1 MTSTTASSRKLGGLN
16 QDVEVAA
23 TSPLP
28 PPPAPTWQSTFAG
41 FRLVEGRSGDHHDVQ
56 QLLTTLFHG
65 PSMVDFQAQID
76 DPFYEPN
83 DRVLVK
89 RGKQVVGHVHLA
101 KREIHFGP
109 YRFAV
114 AQASDLGVLPEYR
127 GQQCATRL
135 LAAAECRMVEDGAV
149 MGVIRTSIPEFFR
162 RRGWTVCL
170 RHSFSVAGAR
180 DILSKLGESAPVK
193 VDPLLPEQPPLN
205 IRIWRHVEQAA
216 LMRIYADN
224 TRDVYGPV
232 VRNDSYWRWL
242 INRRGY
248 DQIYIAIDG
257 PDKIE
262 LNDTL
267 TPIVG
272 YAVVKDERIVEL
284 MTTGD
289 CPRVAEQLLARACRD
304 AIEHDT
310 HHVRL
315 DAAPNDP
322 LHRAFTAAGGRQHYH
337 ESEAGEVWMVKV
349 FDPIALLGTISSEV
363 HRRAK
368 TAGMALPCELGVL
381 LEGKKFTISIRQRT
395 ARLERGKLGRSYL
408 ECNRGEFTQLIL
420 GHRNVEAA
428 IDAGRLQASTRVA
441 VETAAI
447 LFPQLPLWQPPFD
460 SLPS

>member
-1 MTSTTASSRKLGGLN
+1 MTSTTASSRRVDGLN
-16 QDVEVAA
+16 QDVEVVE
-23 TSPLP
+23 P
-28 PPPAPTWQSTFAG
+28 PSLTTVSSWRSSFSG
-41 FRLVEGRSGDHHDVQ
+41 FRIVEGRSGDHHDVQ

-65 PSMVDFQAQID
+65 PSMGDFQAQID

-83 DRVLVK
+83 DRVLIK
-89 RGKQVVGHVHLA
+89 RDKQVVGHVHLA
-101 KREIHFGP
+101 KREIHFGTF
-109 YRFAV
+109 RFAV
-114 AQASDLGVLPEYR
+114 SQATDLGILPEYR
-127 GQQCATRL
+127 GQQCATHL
-135 LAAAECRMVEDGAV
+135 LAAAECRMAEDGAV
-149 MGVIRTSIPEFFR
+149 MGVIRTSIPEFFQ
-162 RRGWTVCL
+162 RRGWSVCL

-180 DILSKLGESAPVK
+180 DILSRLGEAEPVES
-193 VDPLLPEQPPLN
+193 DPLQPAKPPLN

-216 LMRIYADN
+216 LMRIYANN
-224 TRDVYGPV
+224 THNVFGPV

-248 DQIYIAIDG
+248 DRIYIAIDG

-322 LHRAFTAAGGRQHYH
+322 LHRVFKAAGGKQNYH

-349 FDPIALLGTISSEV
+349 FDPIALLGTISSQV

-368 TAGMALPCELGVL
+368 DAGMTVPVELGVL
-381 LEGKKFTISIRQRT
+381 LDGKKFTISIRQRV

-408 ECNRGEFTQLIL
+408 ECSRAKFTQLIL
-420 GHRNVEAA
+420 GHLNVEAA
-428 IDAGRLQASTRVA
+428 IESGRLQASTRVA
-441 VETAAI
+441 AETAAI

>member
-1 MTSTTASSRKLGGLN
+1 MNMITASGRRISDLN
-16 QDVEVAA
+16 QDAEVVESTARPTPPVAA
-23 TSPLP
+23 REVS
-28 PPPAPTWQSTFAG
+28 FAG
-41 FRLVEGRSGDHHDVQ
+41 FRLMEGRSGDHHDVQ

-89 RGKQVVGHVHLA
+89 RDKQVVGHVHLT

-109 YRFAV
+109 YRFAI
-114 AQASDLGVLPEYR
+114 AQATDLGVLPEYR
-127 GQQCATRL
+127 GQKCATHL
-135 LAAAECRMVEDGAV
+135 LAAAESRMEEDGAV
-149 MGVIRTSIPEFFR
+149 MGVIRTGIPEFFQ
-162 RRGWTVCL
+162 RRGWSVCL

-180 DILSKLGESAPVK
+180 DILARLGESAPVDS
-193 VDPLLPEQPPLN
+193 DPLQPARSPLN

-216 LMRIYADN
+216 LMRIYAEN
-224 TRDVYGPV
+224 THHVFGPV

-248 DQIYIAIDG
+248 DRIYIAIDG

-272 YAVVKDERIVEL
+272 YAVVKAERIVEV

-289 CPRVAEQLLARACRD
+289 CPRVGEQLLARACRD
-304 AIEHDT
+304 AIEHDM
-310 HHVRL
+310 HYVRL

-322 LHRAFTAAGGRQHYH
+322 LHRVFKAAGGKQHYH

-349 FDPIALLGTISSEV
+349 FDPLALLETICGEV

-368 TAGMALPCELGVL
+368 AGGLALPVELGVL
-381 LEGKKFTISIRQRT
+381 LDGKKFTLAIRQRS
-395 ARLERGKLGRSYL
+395 ARLEPGKLGRSYL
-408 ECNRGEFTQLIL
+408 ECSRSEFTQLIL
-420 GHRNVEAA
+420 GHLNVEAA
-428 IDAGRLQASTRVA
+428 VETGRLHASTRVA

>member
-1 MTSTTASSRKLGGLN
+1 MASTTASSRRVGGLN
-16 QDVEVAA
+16 DGLEVVK
-23 TSPLP
+23 TSPLASS
-28 PPPAPTWQSTFAG
+28 PARTGETSFSG
-41 FRLVEGRSGDHHDVQ
+41 FQIVEGRAGDHHDVQ

-89 RGKQVVGHVHLA
+89 RDKKVIGHVHLA

-114 AQASDLGVLPEYR
+114 AQATDLGVLPEYR
-127 GQQCATRL
+127 GQQCATNL
-135 LAAAECRMVEDGAV
+135 LAAAEERMAEDGAV
-149 MGVIRTSIPEFFR
+149 MGVIRTSIPEFFA
-162 RRGWTVCL
+162 RRGWSVCM

-180 DILSKLGESAPVK
+180 EILSRLGESEPVQS
-193 VDPLLPEQPPLN
+193 DPLQPAKPPLN
-205 IRIWRHVEQAA
+205 IRMWRHVEQAA
-216 LMRIYADN
+216 LMRIYAEN
-224 TRDVYGPV
+224 TNHVFGPV

-284 MTTGD
+284 MASED

-304 AIEHDT
+304 AIEHDV

-315 DAAPNDP
+315 DAAPNNP
-322 LHRAFTAAGGRQHYH
+322 LHRVFKAAGGKQNYH

-349 FDPIALLGTISSEV
+349 FDPIALFGTISSEV

-368 TAGMALPCELGVL
+368 TGGISIPGELGVL
-381 LEGKKFTISIRQRT
+381 LDGKKFTISIRGRT
-395 ARLERGKLGRSYL
+395 ARLEPGKLGRSYL
-408 ECNRGEFTQLIL
+408 ECSRPEFTQLML
-420 GHRNVEAA
+420 GHLNVETA
-428 IDAGRLQASTRVA
+428 IEAGRLQASTRVA
-441 VETAAI
+441 IETATI

>member
-1 MTSTTASSRKLGGLN
+1 MTSTTVPSHKVCGVNQGLEVVKASAPVPSPASAWK
-16 QDVEVAA
+16 
-23 TSPLP
+23 TSF
-28 PPPAPTWQSTFAG
+28 SG
-41 FRLVEGRSGDHHDVQ
+41 FKIVEGRVGDHHDVQ

-65 PSMVDFQAQID
+65 PSMGDFQAQID

-83 DRVLVK
+83 DRMLVK
-89 RGKQVVGHVHLA
+89 RDKQVVGHVHLA

-109 YRFAV
+109 FQFAV
-114 AQASDLGVLPEYR
+114 AHATDLGVLPEYR
-127 GQQCATRL
+127 GQQCATQL
-135 LAAAECRMVEDGAV
+135 LAAAECRMGEDGAV
-149 MGVIRTSIPEFFR
+149 MGVIRTGIPEFFK
-162 RRGWTVCL
+162 RRGWSVCM

-180 DILSKLGESAPVK
+180 DILSRLGESAPVDS
-193 VDPLLPEQPPLN
+193 DPLQPVIAPLN
-205 IRIWRHVEQAA
+205 IRLWRHVEQAA

-224 TRDVYGPV
+224 THNVFGPV
-232 VRNDSYWRWL
+232 ARNDSYWRWL
-242 INRRGY
+242 INRRAY
-248 DQIYIAIDG
+248 DRIYIAIDG

-284 MTTGD
+284 MTSGD
-289 CPRVAEQLLARACRD
+289 CPRVAEQLLARTCRD

-322 LHRAFTAAGGRQHYH
+322 LHRAFKAAGGRQHYH

-349 FDPIALLGTISSEV
+349 FDPIALFGTISSEV

-368 TAGMALPCELGVL
+368 AAGMTIPTELGVL
-381 LEGKKFTISIRQRT
+381 LDGKKYTLSTRQRT
-395 ARLERGKLGRSYL
+395 TRLEPGKLGRSYL
-408 ECNRGEFTQLIL
+408 ECSRGEFTQLML
-420 GHRNVEAA
+420 GHLNVEGS
-428 IDAGRLQASTRVA
+428 IEAGRLQASTRVA
-441 VETAAI
+441 GETAAI

-460 SLPS
+460 SLPT